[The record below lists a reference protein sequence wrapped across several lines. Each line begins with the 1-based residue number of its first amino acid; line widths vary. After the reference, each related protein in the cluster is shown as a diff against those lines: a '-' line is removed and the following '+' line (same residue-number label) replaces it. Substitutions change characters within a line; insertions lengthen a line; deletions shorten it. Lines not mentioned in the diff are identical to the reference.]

1 MLLLLCLVASG
12 ILAARSGYRWL
23 AMVLVGMLVAALALI
38 KVNIGIFVILAAA
51 LAIVFQ
57 LPPNGLVR
65 AGRYAVGVVALILP
79 AVLMKAHLGVVATQ
93 AYCGVVTVSI
103 AALLAGSRSARV
115 SLLSMRDVWITIA
128 SFGATAGLVLLI
140 IELHGTPFSDILW
153 SLVLQHLKTN
163 VEQAFW
169 YFPLILGRRWI
180 VWALAGLAAAVTL
193 TAAARKDRKLNGL
206 LAWAKLLF
214 GLVALGLAW
223 AVPSNLIG
231 FVTPFC
237 WLVLF
242 PPPGEETPSFPR
254 MLLCT
259 TTVLQTLY
267 AYPIA
272 GSQAMFL
279 QALLVVVGAVSCGD
293 FLRAPAIRLRLD
305 PLRPAL
311 RASVAGVLLLVAL
324 YYAHEAFRSRRYYLS
339 LTPLA
344 LPGAERIRVPAD
356 QARTYQWLVRN
367 LKQSCDGF
375 VGYPEMPS
383 LHLWSGVPSPG
394 PLHEPPGPLNGDAW
408 MLVLTREQQE
418 IIVKDFSR
426 FSNPC
431 VVYIPKLVTFWNKGR
446 QDWSDLP
453 LVKYIQQHFKTAGET
468 DGYYFLIR
476 NERQL
481 ATANLK

>member
-1 MLLLLCLVASG
+1 
-12 ILAARSGYRWL
+12 
-23 AMVLVGMLVAALALI
+23 
-38 KVNIGIFVILAAA
+38 
-51 LAIVFQ
+51 
-57 LPPNGLVR
+57 
-65 AGRYAVGVVALILP
+65 
-79 AVLMKAHLGVVATQ
+79 
-93 AYCGVVTVSI
+93 
-103 AALLAGSRSARV
+103 
-115 SLLSMRDVWITIA
+115 
-128 SFGATAGLVLLI
+128 
-140 IELHGTPFSDILW
+140 
-153 SLVLQHLKTN
+153 
-163 VEQAFW
+163 
-169 YFPLILGRRWI
+169 
-180 VWALAGLAAAVTL
+180 
-193 TAAARKDRKLNGL
+193 
-206 LAWAKLLF
+206 
-214 GLVALGLAW
+214 
-223 AVPSNLIG
+223 
-231 FVTPFC
+231 
-237 WLVLF
+237 
-242 PPPGEETPSFPR
+242 
-254 MLLCT
+254 
-259 TTVLQTLY
+259 
-267 AYPIA
+267 
-272 GSQAMFL
+272 MFL